1 MKTKKIKVSAV
12 QTRPVFGDVK
22 GNVDKACLRLNRLT
36 SEVVVLPELFSTGY
50 QFKNRA
56 EALEL
61 GEDVKT
67 SYAIKKLCEVSK
79 DKGVVISAGFAERA
93 GKKVYNSAVLIANG
107 KIKDVY
113 RKAHLFW
120 NEKNIFDKGNTKFS
134 VHKIK
139 LKSDEKGRLSRPFD
153 IMVSQMICFDWY
165 FPEVMRKISLMGADI
180 VLHPSNLVLPNC
192 PEAMKVRSLE
202 NRVYSV
208 TANRIGTEK
217 RIKNSK
223 LTFIGKSQVVDPM
236 GRVLKRAGTNKEET
250 VTAEIDIMK
259 ARDKK
264 ATPLNDLFKDRR
276 VEFYKY

>member
-12 QTRPVFGDVK
+12 QTHPKFGDIK
-22 GNVDKACLRLNRLT
+22 GNVDKACSRLNRL
-36 SEVVVLPELFSTGY
+36 SSQVAVLPELFSTGY
-50 QFKNRA
+50 QFKNRK
-56 EALEL
+56 EAMEL
-61 GEDVKT
+61 GEEVKS
-67 SYAIKKLCEVSK
+67 SYAVKKLLDVSK
-79 DKGVVISAGFAERA
+79 DKSMVISAGFAERS
-93 GKKVYNSAVLIANG
+93 GKKVYNSAVLIADG
-107 KIKDVY
+107 KVVDVY

-120 NEKNIFDKGNTKFS
+120 NEKNIFDKGNTPFK

-139 LKSDEKGRLSRPFD
+139 LSRDETTRHGRGGD
-153 IMVSQMICFDWY
+153 IVTYSQMICFDWY

-202 NRVYSV
+202 NRVYSI

-223 LTFIGKSQVVDPM
+223 LTFIGKSQIVDPM
-236 GRVLKRAGTNKEET
+236 GKVLKRAGTNKEET
-250 VTAEIDIMK
+250 VTANIDILK
-259 ARDKK
+259 ARNKN

-276 VEFYKY
+276 GEFY

>member
-1 MKTKKIKVSAV
+1 MNKKIKVSAV

-67 SYAIKKLCEVSK
+67 SYAIKRLCEVSK

-93 GKKVYNSAVLIANG
+93 GKKVYNSAVLITHG

-120 NEKNIFDKGNTKFS
+120 NEKNIFDKGNTPFK
-134 VHKIK
+134 VHKINGV
-139 LKSDEKGRLSRPFD
+139 LY
-153 IMVSQMICFDWY
+153 SQMICFDWY

-202 NRVYSV
+202 NRVYSI

-223 LTFIGKSQVVDPM
+223 LTFIGKSQVVDTM
-236 GRVLKRAGTNKEET
+236 GRVLKRAGTKKEET

-276 VEFYKY
+276 TDYYKI